1 MSERSMLQRVEI
13 DMNVYEA
20 AIIRTREIINTH
32 DHVFVSFS
40 GGKDSLVALTIVEEV
55 YKQMGLSDKINVI
68 FRDEEIIPDDVV
80 DFVQSKYHSGKY
92 NFGYFCLQLKS
103 EKYILGNKYEYIQ
116 WDKNR
121 SHIRPVPEFAITDWT
136 KVYDQYTS
144 GPITTNFIK
153 GRKCIITGIRADES
167 LIRYQGII
175 AKKNKSH
182 IAASIDPDIW
192 MGRIIYDFSENDI
205 FKYLHDN
212 KVSYC
217 TIYDNQMYNGEA
229 MRVSTPLHAESAKKL
244 YKLKTIYPKFYDQ
257 ILSIFPDVEL
267 QARYYTDFDRYSI
280 MNSYEHSYKG
290 IVDYIRENVDESMQ
304 NIALKRVAD
313 ARKTRINNIRNGNG
327 IYGGYPVLY
336 VFKIIINGSY
346 KRKILPKKDSDVTE
360 VEREYELCTKKP
372 V

>member
-1 MSERSMLQRVEI
+1 M
-13 DMNVYEA
+13 
-20 AIIRTREIINTH
+20 
-32 DHVFVSFS
+32 
-40 GGKDSLVALTIVEEV
+40 ALSIVEEV

-212 KVSYC
+212 KVPYC
-217 TIYDNQMYNGEA
+217 TIYDNQMFNGEA